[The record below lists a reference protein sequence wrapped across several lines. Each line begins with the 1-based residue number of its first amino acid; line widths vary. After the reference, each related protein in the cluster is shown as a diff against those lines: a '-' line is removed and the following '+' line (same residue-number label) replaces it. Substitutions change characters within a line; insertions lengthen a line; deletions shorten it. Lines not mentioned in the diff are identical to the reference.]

1 MNSTPPLPEQIE
13 AMQAQAGQMQADQV
27 PDSQTG
33 MDRSIKLPANCSTAS
48 AEDLHVRLVL
58 AADLDGE
65 ILIDGSEVENL
76 GQAVLQLLLVA
87 RREATAAGLEFS
99 IVHPSSA
106 LLERATAYRVADA
119 LGLGTKEPVL

>member
-1 MNSTPPLPEQIE
+1 MNSMPPPPEQ
-13 AMQAQAGQMQADQV
+13 AN
-27 PDSQTG
+27 
-33 MDRSIKLPANCSTAS
+33 MDRSIKLPANCSTAA

-87 RREATAAGLEFS
+87 SREATAAGLEFT
-99 IVHPSSA
+99 INNPSSA
-106 LLERATAYRVADA
+106 LLERTTAYRVADA
-119 LGLGTKEPVL
+119 LGLSTKEPEQ

>member
-1 MNSTPPLPEQIE
+1 MNSTQPQPEQAE
-13 AMQAQAGQMQADQV
+13 AGQADISQAEV
-27 PDSQTG
+27 SQAA
-33 MDRSIKLPANCSTAS
+33 MDRSIRLPANCSTAS

-65 ILIDGSEVENL
+65 ILIDGSEVESL

-99 IVHPSSA
+99 IANPSSA

>member
-1 MNSTPPLPEQIE
+1 MNSPQPQPEQAE
-13 AMQAQAGQMQADQV
+13 VGQADAGQVQASD
-27 PDSQTG
+27 TA

-65 ILIDGSEVENL
+65 ILIDGSDVENL

-87 RREATAAGLEFS
+87 RREASAAGLEFS
-99 IVHPSSA
+99 ITNPSSA